1 MEYTIRPA
9 TLKDI
14 NFLIEAIIQAEKS
27 GTDKLGLA
35 TLFNLTEQEV
45 RTYLYAILEEEINGC
60 ELSISSFLVAE
71 FDGECVTAV
80 GGWKESDNEDGLPSG
95 VLKAN
100 LIGFFFPPESI
111 TFAKSKSD
119 IIKDIQIDR
128 TWGSYQIEYVY
139 VDKNHR
145 GKNLTAK
152 LINAHI
158 DKAKAK
164 GCTYCYVQVFGDNQP
179 AINSYKKIGFELE
192 NTFTSK
198 NKEIVSF
205 LPYYQKILMRINI

>member
-14 NFLIEAIIQAEKS
+14 DFLIETIIQAEKS

-45 RTYLYAILEEEINGC
+45 RSYLYTILEEEIDGC
-60 ELSISSFLVAE
+60 ELSISSFMIAE
-71 FDGECVTAV
+71 YDGECVAAV
-80 GGWKESDNEDGLPSG
+80 GGWKEGDNEDGQPSG

-100 LIGFFFPPESI
+100 LIGFYFPQESI
-111 TFAKSKSD
+111 TFAKSKTD

-128 TWGSYQIEYVY
+128 SWGTYQIEYVF
-139 VDKNHR
+139 VEDKHR
-145 GKNLTAK
+145 GGNLAAK

-158 DKAKAK
+158 DKAKE
-164 GCTYCYVQVFGDNQP
+164 CTSCYVQVFGDNQT
-179 AINSYKKIGFELE
+179 AINSYKKNGFGIE
-192 NTFTSK
+192 NTVTSK
-198 NKEIVSF
+198 NKEIGSF
-205 LPYYQKILMRINI
+205 LPYFQKILMKKNI